1 MSLKLNINEF
11 EVPIINKYPTL
22 NLAFIVLLF
31 LIILIFVN
39 SKLAEDIE
47 KNRQIYEHKNLKQ
60 ALEIDLAPD
69 GIFVNSINLSREM
82 TEQLGYDEE
91 ENIVSV
97 YSDAKLISLIIPS
110 KTKRAYNGEIELR
123 VYVSPAGEVMKVLVD
138 EHNETIG
145 IVDEIIKKDSSWTS
159 KFKGIMITKTND
171 ESWEDY
177 FSKQNFDVVTGASI
191 TSRSIQEGVYKAL
204 LFYKE
209 NKQRILSTK
218 NES

>member
-1 MSLKLNINEF
+1 MSLKLNTNEF

-22 NLAFIVLLF
+22 NLALIVLLF

-47 KNRQIYEHKNLKQ
+47 KNRKIYEHKNLKQ

-97 YSDAKLISLIIPS
+97 YSNAKLISLIIPS
-110 KTKRAYNGEIELR
+110 KTKRAYNGKIELR

-209 NKQRILSTK
+209 NKQRILSTN

>member
-1 MSLKLNINEF
+1 M
-11 EVPIINKYPTL
+11 PIINKYPTL
-22 NLAFIVLLF
+22 NLALIVLLF

-47 KNRQIYEHKNLKQ
+47 KNRKIYEHKNLKQ

-97 YSDAKLISLIIPS
+97 YSNAKLISLIIPS
-110 KTKRAYNGEIELR
+110 KTKRAYNGKIELR

-159 KFKGIMITKTND
+159 KFKGIMITKTSD

-209 NKQRILSTK
+209 NKQRILSIN

>member
-1 MSLKLNINEF
+1 MSQNLNTNKF

-22 NLAFIVLLF
+22 NLALIVLLF

-47 KNRQIYEHKNLKQ
+47 KNRKIYEHKNLKQ
-60 ALEIDLAPD
+60 ALEIDLALD

-110 KTKRAYNGEIELR
+110 KTKRAYNGKIELR

-159 KFKGIMITKTND
+159 KFNGIMITKTND

-191 TSRSIQEGVYKAL
+191 TSRSIQEGVFKAL

-209 NKQRILSTK
+209 NKQRILSIN

>member
-1 MSLKLNINEF
+1 MSLKLNTNEF

-22 NLAFIVLLF
+22 NLALIVLLF

-47 KNRQIYEHKNLKQ
+47 KNRKIYEHKNLKQ

-204 LFYKE
+204 LFYKD
-209 NKQRILSTK
+209 NKQRVLSIN

>member
-1 MSLKLNINEF
+1 M
-11 EVPIINKYPTL
+11 PIINKYPTL
-22 NLAFIVLLF
+22 NLALIVLLF

-47 KNRQIYEHKNLKQ
+47 KNRKIYEHKNLKQ

-110 KTKRAYNGEIELR
+110 KTKRAYNGKIELR
-123 VYVSPAGEVMKVLVD
+123 VYVSPAGEVMKVVVD

-209 NKQRILSTK
+209 NKQRILSTN

>member
-1 MSLKLNINEF
+1 MSLKLNTNEF

-22 NLAFIVLLF
+22 NLALIVLVF
-31 LIILIFVN
+31 LIILIFLN

-47 KNRQIYEHKNLKQ
+47 KNRKIYEHKNLKQ

-110 KTKRAYNGEIELR
+110 KTKRAYNGKIELR

-159 KFKGIMITKTND
+159 KFKGIIIMKTND

>member
-1 MSLKLNINEF
+1 M
-11 EVPIINKYPTL
+11 PIINKYPTL
-22 NLAFIVLLF
+22 NLALIGLLF

-110 KTKRAYNGEIELR
+110 KTKRAYNGKIELQ

>member
-1 MSLKLNINEF
+1 MSLKLNTNEF

-47 KNRQIYEHKNLKQ
+47 KNRKIYEHKILKQ

-69 GIFVNSINLSREM
+69 DIFVNSINLSREM

-110 KTKRAYNGEIELR
+110 KTKRAYNGKIELR

-138 EHNETIG
+138 EHNETLG

>member
-1 MSLKLNINEF
+1 M
-11 EVPIINKYPTL
+11 PIINKYPTL
-22 NLAFIVLLF
+22 NLALIVLLF

-47 KNRQIYEHKNLKQ
+47 KNRKIYEHKNLKQ

-91 ENIVSV
+91 EKIVSV

-110 KTKRAYNGEIELR
+110 KTKRAYNGKIELR

>member
-1 MSLKLNINEF
+1 M
-11 EVPIINKYPTL
+11 PIINKYPTL
-22 NLAFIVLLF
+22 NLALIVLLF

-47 KNRQIYEHKNLKQ
+47 KNRKIYEHKNLKQ

-97 YSDAKLISLIIPS
+97 YSNAKLISLIIPS
-110 KTKRAYNGEIELR
+110 KTKRAYNGKIELR

-138 EHNETIG
+138 EHNETLG

>member
-1 MSLKLNINEF
+1 MP
-11 EVPIINKYPTL
+11 VINKYPTL
-22 NLAFIVLLF
+22 NLALIVLLF
-31 LIILIFVN
+31 LIILIFFN

-47 KNRQIYEHKNLKQ
+47 KNRKIYEHKNLKQ

-69 GIFVNSINLSREM
+69 GIFVNSINLSRAM

-110 KTKRAYNGEIELR
+110 KTKRAYNGKIELR

>member
-1 MSLKLNINEF
+1 MSLKLNTNEF

-22 NLAFIVLLF
+22 NLALIVLLF

-47 KNRQIYEHKNLKQ
+47 KNRKIYEHKNLKQ

-91 ENIVSV
+91 EKIVSV
-97 YSDAKLISLIIPS
+97 YSDSKLISLIIPS
-110 KTKRAYNGEIELR
+110 KTKRAYNGKIELR
-123 VYVSPAGEVMKVLVD
+123 VYVSPAGEVMKVVVD

>member
-1 MSLKLNINEF
+1 M
-11 EVPIINKYPTL
+11 PIINKYPTL
-22 NLAFIVLLF
+22 NLASIVLLF

-47 KNRQIYEHKNLKQ
+47 KNRKIYEHKNLKQ

-97 YSDAKLISLIIPS
+97 YSNAKLISLIIPS
-110 KTKRAYNGEIELR
+110 KTKRAYNGKIELR
-123 VYVSPAGEVMKVLVD
+123 VYISPAGEVMKVLID
-138 EHNETIG
+138 EHNETLG

-159 KFKGIMITKTND
+159 KFKGIILTKTND

-209 NKQRILSTK
+209 NKQRILSIN

>member
-1 MSLKLNINEF
+1 MSLKLNTNEF

-22 NLAFIVLLF
+22 NLALIVLLF

-47 KNRQIYEHKNLKQ
+47 KNRKIYEHKNLKQ

-110 KTKRAYNGEIELR
+110 KTKRAYNGKIELQ

-204 LFYKE
+204 LFYKD
-209 NKQRILSTK
+209 NKQRILSIN

>member
-1 MSLKLNINEF
+1 MSLKLNTNEF

-22 NLAFIVLLF
+22 NLALIVLVF

-47 KNRQIYEHKNLKQ
+47 KNRQIYEHRNLKQ

-145 IVDEIIKKDSSWTS
+145 IVDEIIKKDSPWAS

>member
-1 MSLKLNINEF
+1 MSLKLSTNKF

-22 NLAFIVLLF
+22 NLALIVLLF
-31 LIILIFVN
+31 LITLIFVN

-47 KNRQIYEHKNLKQ
+47 KNRKIYEHKNLKQ

-69 GIFVNSINLSREM
+69 NIFVNSINLSREM

-91 ENIVSV
+91 ENIMSV
-97 YSDAKLISLIIPS
+97 YSNAELISLIIPS
-110 KTKRAYNGEIELR
+110 KTKRAYNGKIELQ
-123 VYVSPAGEVMKVLVD
+123 VYVSPAGEVMKVLVNA
-138 EHNETIG
+138 HNETIG

-159 KFKGIMITKTND
+159 KFKGIILTKTND

-209 NKQRILSTK
+209 NKQRILSIN

>member
-1 MSLKLNINEF
+1 M
-11 EVPIINKYPTL
+11 PIINKYPTL
-22 NLAFIVLLF
+22 NLALIVLLF

-47 KNRQIYEHKNLKQ
+47 KNRKIYEHKILKQ

-69 GIFVNSINLSREM
+69 DIFVNSINLSREM

-110 KTKRAYNGEIELR
+110 KTKRAYNGKIELR

-138 EHNETIG
+138 EHNETLG

>member
-1 MSLKLNINEF
+1 MSLKLNTNEF

-47 KNRQIYEHKNLKQ
+47 KNRKIYEHKNLKQ

>member
-1 MSLKLNINEF
+1 MQ
-11 EVPIINKYPTL
+11 IINKYPTL
-22 NLAFIVLLF
+22 NLALIALLF

-47 KNRQIYEHKNLKQ
+47 KNKKLYEHKNLKQ

-97 YSDAKLISLIIPS
+97 YSNAKLISLIIPS
-110 KTKRAYNGEIELR
+110 KTKRAYNGKIELR

-204 LFYKE
+204 LFYEE
-209 NKQRILSTK
+209 NKQRILSIN
-218 NES
+218 NET

>member
-1 MSLKLNINEF
+1 MSLKLNTNEF

-22 NLAFIVLLF
+22 NLALIVLLF

-47 KNRQIYEHKNLKQ
+47 KNRKIYEHKNLKQ

-110 KTKRAYNGEIELR
+110 KTKRAYNGKIELR

-159 KFKGIMITKTND
+159 KFNGIMITKTND

>member
-1 MSLKLNINEF
+1 M
-11 EVPIINKYPTL
+11 PIINKYPTL
-22 NLAFIVLLF
+22 NLALIVLLF

-47 KNRQIYEHKNLKQ
+47 KNRKIYEHENLKQ

-69 GIFVNSINLSREM
+69 GVFVNSINLSREM

-97 YSDAKLISLIIPS
+97 YSNAKIISLIIPS
-110 KTKRAYNGEIELR
+110 KTKRAYNGKIELR

-191 TSRSIQEGVYKAL
+191 TSRSIQEGVNKAL

-209 NKQRILSTK
+209 NKQWILSIN

>member
-1 MSLKLNINEF
+1 M
-11 EVPIINKYPTL
+11 PIINKYPTL
-22 NLAFIVLLF
+22 NLALIVLLF

-47 KNRQIYEHKNLKQ
+47 KNRKIYEHKNLKQ

-110 KTKRAYNGEIELR
+110 KTKHAYNGEIELR

>member
-1 MSLKLNINEF
+1 M
-11 EVPIINKYPTL
+11 PIINKYPTL
-22 NLAFIVLLF
+22 NLTLIVLLF

-47 KNRQIYEHKNLKQ
+47 KNRKIYEHKNLKQ

-110 KTKRAYNGEIELR
+110 KTKRAYNGKIELR

>member
-1 MSLKLNINEF
+1 MSLKLNTNEF

-22 NLAFIVLLF
+22 NLALIVLLF

-47 KNRQIYEHKNLKQ
+47 KNRKIYEHKNLKQ

-69 GIFVNSINLSREM
+69 DIFVNSINLSREM

-110 KTKRAYNGEIELR
+110 KTKRAYNGKIELR

>member
-1 MSLKLNINEF
+1 
-11 EVPIINKYPTL
+11 VPIINKYPTL
-22 NLAFIVLLF
+22 NLALIVLLF

-47 KNRQIYEHKNLKQ
+47 KNRKIYEHENLKQ

-69 GIFVNSINLSREM
+69 GVFVNSINLSREM

-97 YSDAKLISLIIPS
+97 YSNAKIISLIIPS
-110 KTKRAYNGEIELR
+110 KTKRAYNGKIELR

-191 TSRSIQEGVYKAL
+191 TSRSIQEGVNKAL

-209 NKQRILSTK
+209 IN
-218 NES
+218 NGFYP

>member
-1 MSLKLNINEF
+1 M
-11 EVPIINKYPTL
+11 PIINKYPTL
-22 NLAFIVLLF
+22 NLALIVLLF

-47 KNRQIYEHKNLKQ
+47 KNRKIYEHKNLKQ

>member
-1 MSLKLNINEF
+1 M
-11 EVPIINKYPTL
+11 PIINKYPTL
-22 NLAFIVLLF
+22 NLALIVLLF

-47 KNRQIYEHKNLKQ
+47 KNRKIYEHENLKQ

-69 GIFVNSINLSREM
+69 GVFVNSINLSREM

-97 YSDAKLISLIIPS
+97 YSNAKLISLIIPS
-110 KTKRAYNGEIELR
+110 KTKRAYNGKIELR

-138 EHNETIG
+138 KHNETIG

-191 TSRSIQEGVYKAL
+191 TSRSIQEGVNKAL

-209 NKQRILSTK
+209 NKQWILSIN

>member
-1 MSLKLNINEF
+1 MSLKLNTNEF

-31 LIILIFVN
+31 LIILIFIN

-47 KNRQIYEHKNLKQ
+47 KNRKIYEHKNLKQ

>member
-1 MSLKLNINEF
+1 MSLKLNTNKF

-22 NLAFIVLLF
+22 NLTLIVLLF

-47 KNRQIYEHKNLKQ
+47 KNRKIYEHKNLKQ

-69 GIFVNSINLSREM
+69 GIFVGSINLSREM
-82 TEQLGYDEE
+82 AEQLGYDEE

-97 YSDAKLISLIIPS
+97 YSNAKLISLIIPS
-110 KTKRAYNGEIELR
+110 KTKRAYNGKIELR

-159 KFKGIMITKTND
+159 KFKGIMITKTD

-177 FSKQNFDVVTGASI
+177 FSTQNFDVVTGASI

-209 NKQRILSTK
+209 NKQRILSIN

>member
-1 MSLKLNINEF
+1 M
-11 EVPIINKYPTL
+11 PIINKYPTL
-22 NLAFIVLLF
+22 NLALIVLLF

-47 KNRQIYEHKNLKQ
+47 KNRKIYEHKNLKQ

-69 GIFVNSINLSREM
+69 DIFVNSINLSREM

-110 KTKRAYNGEIELR
+110 KTKRAYNGKIELR

>member
-1 MSLKLNINEF
+1 MSLKLNTNEF

-22 NLAFIVLLF
+22 NLALIVLLF
-31 LIILIFVN
+31 LVILIFVN

-47 KNRQIYEHKNLKQ
+47 KNRKIYEHKNLKQ

-110 KTKRAYNGEIELR
+110 KTKRAYNGKIELR
-123 VYVSPAGEVMKVLVD
+123 VYVSPAGEVMKVVVD

>member
-1 MSLKLNINEF
+1 M
-11 EVPIINKYPTL
+11 PIINKYPTL
-22 NLAFIVLLF
+22 NLALIVLLF
-31 LIILIFVN
+31 LIILIFFN

-47 KNRQIYEHKNLKQ
+47 KNRKIYEHKNLKQ

-110 KTKRAYNGEIELR
+110 KTKRAYNGKIELQ

>member
-1 MSLKLNINEF
+1 MSLKLNTNEF
-11 EVPIINKYPTL
+11 EVLIINKYPTL
-22 NLAFIVLLF
+22 NLTLIVLLF
-31 LIILIFVN
+31 LLILIFVN
-39 SKLAEDIE
+39 TKLAEDIE
-47 KNRQIYEHKNLKQ
+47 KNRKIYEHKNLKQ

-110 KTKRAYNGEIELR
+110 KTKRAYNGKIELR
-123 VYVSPAGEVMKVLVD
+123 VYVSPAGEVMKVVVD

-191 TSRSIQEGVYKAL
+191 TSRSIQEGVYKTL

>member
-1 MSLKLNINEF
+1 M
-11 EVPIINKYPTL
+11 
-22 NLAFIVLLF
+22 LLF

-47 KNRQIYEHKNLKQ
+47 KNRKIYEHKNLKQ

-69 GIFVNSINLSREM
+69 GIFVNSVNLSREM

-110 KTKRAYNGEIELR
+110 KTKRAYNGKIELR

>member
-1 MSLKLNINEF
+1 M
-11 EVPIINKYPTL
+11 
-22 NLAFIVLLF
+22 LLF

-110 KTKRAYNGEIELR
+110 KTKRAYNGKIELR

>member
-1 MSLKLNINEF
+1 MSLKLNTNEF

-22 NLAFIVLLF
+22 NLALIALLF

-47 KNRQIYEHKNLKQ
+47 KNRKIYEHKNLKQ
-60 ALEIDLAPD
+60 ALEIDLASD

-91 ENIVSV
+91 KNIVSV

-110 KTKRAYNGEIELR
+110 KTKRAYNGKIELR
-123 VYVSPAGEVMKVLVD
+123 VYVSPAGEVMKVVVD

-159 KFKGIMITKTND
+159 KFKGIMITKIND

>member
-1 MSLKLNINEF
+1 MSLKLNTNEF

-22 NLAFIVLLF
+22 NLALIVLLF

-47 KNRQIYEHKNLKQ
+47 KNRKIYEHKNLKQ

-69 GIFVNSINLSREM
+69 GIFVNSVNLSREM

-110 KTKRAYNGEIELR
+110 KTKRAYNGKIELR

>member
-1 MSLKLNINEF
+1 MSLKLNTNEF

-22 NLAFIVLLF
+22 NLALIVLLF

-47 KNRQIYEHKNLKQ
+47 KNRKIYEHKNLKQ

-69 GIFVNSINLSREM
+69 DIFVNSIYLSREM

-110 KTKRAYNGEIELR
+110 KTKRAYNGKIELR

-138 EHNETIG
+138 EHNETLG